1 MQLESLSSNQS
12 LLADIKLK
20 IEQGLPTYAECG
32 GLMYLS
38 QTITHQGKSHQM
50 VGVIGSLAT
59 LIVKLLE
66 AITDTGIS
74 TDFFALAKDKILSK
88 STWSAI
94 IRAALLINC

>member
-1 MQLESLSSNQS
+1 MCS

-50 VGVIGSLAT
+50 VGVIQANTDRLCVKIPSCLLSTPTPRKT
-59 LIVKLLE
+59 L
-66 AITDTGIS
+66 
-74 TDFFALAKDKILSK
+74 
-88 STWSAI
+88 
-94 IRAALLINC
+94 